1 MPWNTID
8 NRVYIFLYL
17 LTEDGEMR
25 TRREDSG
32 TGEWMKL
39 DNAAKIYPAITGSEL
54 TGVFRISVHLTQPVN
69 LPALLQASQET
80 SKLFPF
86 FSVELCKGFFWY
98 YLEYNG
104 RPPRVLADS
113 SPRCQPFPRTMNGEL
128 LYRILVRENTISVEF
143 FHIVTDGGGAIFFL
157 KTLLNNYFRL
167 AFGITDMPFPEVKEG
182 PQPGSTDD
190 LFSRHYGKGMPSPAV
205 MPRAWHLPYM
215 LRDAPR
221 FRATEFSVPA
231 DKLAV
236 TAREAGS
243 TITEY
248 LAATLIFVLQE
259 IRLAQRQGSPHIRVQ
274 VPFDLRKRYD
284 ATTLRNFSLFAM
296 PAIDVRMG
304 HYSFEEILRET
315 KITMQLMT
323 DEKRIRQVIS
333 RNVSKEKNPL
343 IRIIPLFIKS
353 PVLRFAYNRFGP
365 SQFTT
370 TITNM
375 GRVTPVG
382 PAAEFM
388 KSMSVT
394 PPPPHRDIKI
404 TAGLIT
410 LGIDT
415 IVTFGS
421 LTANTELERAFVSR
435 LTSAGLPVRIITDNQ
450 QENNGNM

>member
-1 MPWNTID
+1 
-8 NRVYIFLYL
+8 
-17 LTEDGEMR
+17 
-25 TRREDSG
+25 
-32 TGEWMKL
+32 MKL

-54 TGVFRISVHLTQPVN
+54 TGVFRISVHLTSPVI
-69 LPALLQASQET
+69 LPALLEASEET
-80 SKLFPF
+80 SKVFPF

-104 RPPRVLADS
+104 RAPRVLPDTGT
-113 SPRCQPFPRTMNGEL
+113 RCQPFPRTMNGEL
-128 LYRILVRENTISVEF
+128 LYRILVRDNTISVEF

-157 KTLLNNYFRL
+157 KTLLNNYFRH
-167 AFGITDMPFPEVKEG
+167 AYGITDIPFPEVKEG

-190 LFSRHYGKGMPSPAV
+190 LFSRHYGKGMPRPAV
-205 MPRAWHLPYM
+205 MPRAWHLPYR
-215 LRDAPR
+215 LREAPR
-221 FRATEFSVPA
+221 FRVTEFGVPA
-231 DKLAV
+231 ERLA
-236 TAREAGS
+236 ALSREAGS

-248 LAATLIFVLQE
+248 LAATLIFELQE
-259 IRLAQRQGSPHIRVQ
+259 IRTAEDRGAPHIRVQ

-304 HYSFEEILRET
+304 HYSFEEVLRET
-315 KITMQLMT
+315 RITMQLMT

-333 RNVSKEKNPL
+333 RNVSKEKNPF

-353 PVLRFAYNRFGP
+353 PVLRIAYNRFGP

-375 GRVTPVG
+375 GRVMPAG
-382 PAAEFM
+382 PAAEYM
-388 KSMSVT
+388 KAMSVT

-421 LTANTELERAFVSR
+421 LTGNTDLERGFVSR
-435 LTSAGLPVRIITDNQ
+435 LTSAGLPVRIITNQQ